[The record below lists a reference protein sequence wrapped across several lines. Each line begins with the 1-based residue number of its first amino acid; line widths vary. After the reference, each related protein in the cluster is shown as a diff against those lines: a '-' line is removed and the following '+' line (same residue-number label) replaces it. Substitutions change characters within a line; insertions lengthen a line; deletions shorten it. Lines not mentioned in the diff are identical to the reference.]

1 MADFALNHVP
11 FGLRERDQAI
21 VDVYAVH
28 RGRACGCIC
37 PSCRTPLIARHGEEK
52 AWHFAHASRNVYD
65 RTVQECDFS
74 FYVSVRL
81 MARQLIG
88 SKLTLALPEYRDR
101 VSQYVDVLHET
112 RELDYVITKG
122 KAIQLEQV
130 EVETRF
136 AKAAV
141 DLKGRVGDFEFVVY
155 LVHPG
160 RLVPPELEALDGI
173 KAGVI
178 AIDLRNLAGVF
189 AQLTGGERTYSDAL
203 ADFLG
208 NDLASKRW
216 VYHPRRAALHK
227 DAEGK
232 LEQSIAREI
241 EDPRRY
247 SGLGSG
253 LPTDKGHLVGAS
265 QIIAAREVKCECL
278 FCGQRWDGREPGVN
292 ECPRCRTHLGT
303 RILPSGLRFE

>member
-1 MADFALNHVP
+1 MAEFGLNHIS
-11 FGLRERDQAI
+11 FGLRERDEAI
-21 VDVYAVH
+21 VDVYAVQ

-37 PSCRTPLIARHGEEK
+37 PSCRTPLIARPGEEK
-52 AWHFAHASRNVYD
+52 ACHFAHASRNVYD

-101 VSQYVDVLHET
+101 VSRYVGVLHET
-112 RELDYVITKG
+112 RELDYVITAG

-155 LVHPG
+155 LAHPG
-160 RLVPPELEALDGI
+160 RLVPRELEALEGV

-178 AIDLRNLAGVF
+178 AIDLRSLAGVF

-203 ADFLG
+203 ADFLR

-216 VYHPRRAALHK
+216 VYRVSRPMRSWK
-227 DAEGK
+227 
-232 LEQSIAREI
+232 S
-241 EDPRRY
+241 
-247 SGLGSG
+247 
-253 LPTDKGHLVGAS
+253 
-265 QIIAAREVKCECL
+265 
-278 FCGQRWDGREPGVN
+278 
-292 ECPRCRTHLGT
+292 
-303 RILPSGLRFE
+303 PSPKK